1 MANISEITIEV
12 PLQGFKK
19 AVGNLKKFAAAKVY
33 ANLQKKADENGI
45 TVPAEVSD
53 KLKKIVGSETPLFQ
67 TADTTQKF
75 ITNEPPTT
83 PAMSE
88 TQTTENK
95 KGFPWWIV
103 AVAGVGLILLN
114 SNNKKRKK

>member
-12 PLQGFKK
+12 PLTGF
-19 AVGNLKKFAAAKVY
+19 VGK
-33 ANLQKKADENGI
+33 
-45 TVPAEVSD
+45 
-53 KLKKIVGSETPLFQ
+53 KLKTFLTKKTAGKTGTKIQPTGQYMGEKPTEKQ
-67 TADTTQKF
+67 TQKF

-103 AVAGVGLILLN
+103 AAAGVGLILLN
-114 SNNKKRKK
+114 SNNKKHKK

>member
-12 PLQGFKK
+12 PLSGFVKKMKNPLKK
-19 AVGNLKKFAAAKVY
+19 AAAVAAA
-33 ANLQKKADENGI
+33 ATG
-45 TVPAEVSD
+45 
-53 KLKKIVGSETPLFQ
+53 
-67 TADTTQKF
+67 TAATGTTILTTGQYMGEKPTEKQTQKF

-103 AVAGVGLILLN
+103 AAAGVGLILLN
-114 SNNKKRKK
+114 SNNKKHKK

>member
-12 PLQGFKK
+12 PLTGF
-19 AVGNLKKFAAAKVY
+19 VGK
-33 ANLQKKADENGI
+33 
-45 TVPAEVSD
+45 
-53 KLKKIVGSETPLFQ
+53 KLKTFLTKKTAGETGTKIQ
-67 TADTTQKF
+67 TTGQYMGEKPTEKQQTQKI

-103 AVAGVGLILLN
+103 AAAGVGLILLN
-114 SNNKKRKK
+114 SNNKKHKK

>member
-12 PLQGFKK
+12 PLTGF
-19 AVGNLKKFAAAKVY
+19 VGK
-33 ANLQKKADENGI
+33 
-45 TVPAEVSD
+45 
-53 KLKKIVGSETPLFQ
+53 KLKTFLTKKTAGETGTKIQ
-67 TADTTQKF
+67 TTGQYMGEKSTEKQTQKF

-103 AVAGVGLILLN
+103 AAAGVGLILLN

>member
-12 PLQGFKK
+12 PLTGF
-19 AVGNLKKFAAAKVY
+19 VGK
-33 ANLQKKADENGI
+33 
-45 TVPAEVSD
+45 
-53 KLKKIVGSETPLFQ
+53 KLKTFLTKKTAGETGTKIQ
-67 TADTTQKF
+67 TTGQYMGEKPTQQQTQKF

-88 TQTTENK
+88 TQPTEN

-103 AVAGVGLILLN
+103 AAAGVGLILLN

>member
-12 PLQGFKK
+12 PLTGF
-19 AVGNLKKFAAAKVY
+19 VGK
-33 ANLQKKADENGI
+33 
-45 TVPAEVSD
+45 
-53 KLKKIVGSETPLFQ
+53 KLKTFLTKKTAGETGTTIQ
-67 TADTTQKF
+67 TTGQYMGEKPTEKQTQKF

-83 PAMSE
+83 PAMPE

-103 AVAGVGLILLN
+103 AAAGVGLILLN
-114 SNNKKRKK
+114 SNNKKHKK

>member
-12 PLQGFKK
+12 PLTGFVGKKLKTFLTKKK
-19 AVGNLKKFAAAKVY
+19 AG
-33 ANLQKKADENGI
+33 ETG
-45 TVPAEVSD
+45 T
-53 KLKKIVGSETPLFQ
+53 KIQ
-67 TADTTQKF
+67 TTGQYMGEKQTEKQTQKF

-83 PAMSE
+83 PVMSE

-103 AVAGVGLILLN
+103 AAAGVGLILLN